1 MCILAHPDD
10 ETLGTGGSLAKYSS
24 EGVECYV
31 VCATRG
37 ERGRFGEVE
46 PRPAPEVVGKAR
58 EAELHEAAALLGVKE
73 VSFLDYM
80 DADLDQA
87 DPLEAITKIVGQLRR
102 VRPHVV
108 LSFGPDGGYGH
119 PDHIAISQFTGAA
132 IVKAADADYRGDAG
146 VNVPSEPHAVSKY
159 YYMAWDEKDWA
170 AYQAAFKELTSN
182 VDGVKRQATPW
193 PDWAITTAI
202 DTSAHW
208 HTVWE
213 AVQCHKTQIAIFSK
227 LHGLSEDQHKDL
239 WGRQTFYR
247 VFSTVNGGRK
257 KESDLFEGLRF

>member
-1 MCILAHPDD
+1 MCVLAHPDD

-24 EGVECYV
+24 EGVECHV

-37 ERGRFGEVE
+37 ERGRFGHTE
-46 PRPAPEVVGKAR
+46 PRPAPEVVGAAR
-58 EAELHEAAALLGVKE
+58 EAELQEAANLLGVKE

-80 DADLDQA
+80 DAELDRA
-87 DPLEAITKIVGQLRR
+87 NPAEAIAKIVAHLRR

-132 IVKAADADYRGDAG
+132 IVKAADQRYQGGAG
-146 VNVPSEPHAVSKY
+146 EDVPEEPHAVAKF
-159 YYMAWDEKDWA
+159 YYMAWDQKDWA
-170 AYQAAFKELTSN
+170 AYQAAFKELISN

-202 DTSAHW
+202 DTTGHW
-208 HTVWE
+208 QKVPPHLPHE
-213 AVQCHKTQIAIFSK
+213 AVAVK
-227 LHGLSEDQHKDL
+227 L
-239 WGRQTFYR
+239 
-247 VFSTVNGGRK
+247 
-257 KESDLFEGLRF
+257 KELVGEG